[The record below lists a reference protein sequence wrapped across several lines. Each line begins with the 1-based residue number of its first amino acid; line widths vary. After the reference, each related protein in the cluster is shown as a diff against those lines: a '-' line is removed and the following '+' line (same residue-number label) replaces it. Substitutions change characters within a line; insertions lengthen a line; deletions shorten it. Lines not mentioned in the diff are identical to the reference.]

1 MERWKDIETGRRG
14 DGARG
19 IEGDRISLSP
29 HRPVAPSPRL
39 SLPPAGLQEK
49 RRLVKYITQNLEAAY
64 GVPVNDS
71 PYDPLSELIL
81 TILSQS
87 TTDINSQRAFEN
99 LKRRF
104 PDWESA
110 RRARASSIAAAIKSG
125 GLANAKSMVIKNA
138 LNQIKKRRGSLDL
151 SFLHTSPIEE
161 AREFLTSL
169 AGVGPKTAACVLLFA
184 CDRKIFPMDVHI
196 LRITKRIG
204 LIPERFS
211 DEQSHKKMEKLVPL
225 NKHYS
230 LHVNLIRHG
239 RQICR
244 PQKPKC
250 DKCPLVEQCDYG
262 QSQL

>member
-1 MERWKDIETGRRG
+1 MFPDS
-14 DGARG
+14 
-19 IEGDRISLSP
+19 EGKTSEL
-29 HRPVAPSPRL
+29 H
-39 SLPPAGLQEK
+39 EK

-87 TTDINSQRAFEN
+87 TTDVNSRRAFEN

-125 GLANAKSMVIKNA
+125 GLANAKSVVIKSA
-138 LNQIKKRRGSLDL
+138 LNEIKKRRGSLDL

-184 CDRKIFPMDVHI
+184 CKKKYFRWTYIFSELQSGSGWFLRGSAMNNRTKEWRNWFRRRSITRFTSTLSGMAGKFAVRKIRNAIIALWSSSV
-196 LRITKRIG
+196 ITAN
-204 LIPERFS
+204 LNFDS
-211 DEQSHKKMEKLVPL
+211 DQMRG
-225 NKHYS
+225 N
-230 LHVNLIRHG
+230 
-239 RQICR
+239 
-244 PQKPKC
+244 
-250 DKCPLVEQCDYG
+250 
-262 QSQL
+262 